1 MKKELP
7 KLMQLKK
14 KRRCRVCRGNAGL
27 IRKYNLYVCRRCFK
41 DIAEKMG
48 FKKFD

>member
-1 MKKELP
+1 MSEL
-7 KLMQLKK
+7 LAEKK
-14 KRRCRVCRGNAGL
+14 KRVCRVCGNRKAV

-41 DIAEKMG
+41 DIAEKIG

>member
-1 MKKELP
+1 MSEKRDLRAIKKV
-7 KLMQLKK
+7 
-14 KRRCRVCRGNAGL
+14 RRCRVCKTRAAL

-41 DIAEKMG
+41 DIAEKIG